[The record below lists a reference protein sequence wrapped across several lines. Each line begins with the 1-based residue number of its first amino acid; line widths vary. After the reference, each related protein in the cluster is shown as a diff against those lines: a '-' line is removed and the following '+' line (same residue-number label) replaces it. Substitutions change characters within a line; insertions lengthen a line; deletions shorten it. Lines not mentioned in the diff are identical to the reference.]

1 MTGISPDF
9 STGRDA
15 SRRKGREVGDNR
27 TFRHYT
33 GPMEATQKHEDDNG
47 GRRLPD
53 QTLAIIGRLAPRAF
67 GVALGSVSALA
78 LFFASIVP
86 ALRGEP
92 HLADHIGLL
101 TQYLY
106 GFRVTVAGAL
116 LGAVYGFII
125 GYLAGNVFAR
135 IRNFAVALY
144 LRLIWRRAEHHV
156 ASDLLDRI
164 S

>member
-1 MTGISPDF
+1 
-9 STGRDA
+9 
-15 SRRKGREVGDNR
+15 
-27 TFRHYT
+27 
-33 GPMEATQKHEDDNG
+33 METEQKHEEG
-47 GRRLPD
+47 VGSRRLPD
-53 QTLAIIGRLAPRAF
+53 QTLAVIGRLAPRAF
-67 GVALGSVSALA
+67 GVGLGSMSALA
-78 LFFASIVP
+78 LFFITIVP

-116 LGAVYGFII
+116 LAAGYGFLL
-125 GYLAGNVFAR
+125 GYLVGNFFAR

-144 LRLIWRRAEHHV
+144 LRLIWRRAEQHV